1 MITGAIIMAVGVLLG
16 AAIAGM
22 NNKKPGGVTYEG
34 MTVVK
39 NNHPAASSDD

>member
-16 AAIAGM
+16 ATIRGM
-22 NNKKPGGVTYEG
+22 AEKNSDGPR

-39 NNHPAASSDD
+39 NHTAPSGD